1 MWRLDISV
9 EWRWVSWMKRD
20 EVLKLLTTHREEL
33 QALGVRSLAVFGS
46 VVRGEA
52 GPDSD
57 VDILVEFAKPVGFF
71 AFLEVKGHLEGLL
84 GCSVDLV
91 TRKALHPRLRDE
103 ILSEAVYA
111 R

>member
-1 MWRLDISV
+1 
-9 EWRWVSWMKRD
+9 MKQD
-20 EVLKLLTTHREEL
+20 EVLKLLATHREEL
-33 QALGVRSLAVFGS
+33 QTLGVQSLAVFGS
-46 VVRGEA
+46 VIHGEA

-71 AFLEVKGHLEGLL
+71 VFFEVKERLEKFL

-103 ILSEAVYA
+103 ILNEAVYA

>member
-1 MWRLDISV
+1 
-9 EWRWVSWMKRD
+9 MKQD
-20 EVLKLLTTHREEL
+20 EVLRLLATHRKDL
-33 QALGVRSLAVFGS
+33 NALGVRSLSLFGS
-46 VVRGEA
+46 VIHGEA

-71 AFLEVKGHLEGLL
+71 AFLEVKERLEELL
-84 GCSVDLV
+84 GCRVDLV

-103 ILSEAVYA
+103 ILNEAVRA